1 MLLNPY
7 AFDVNQLIGPNTGMV
22 LATHKLKSMMV
33 EQSVPLTEVASDGDA
48 VALVYDQTINGM
60 IIRQDTAANRPI
72 LGSDGTRNS
81 YLTFDGTN
89 DNLPIRSSLSFF
101 NTFHDVVPKG
111 TFLIWFKMNGGDAT
125 TVFLISNTDLT
136 TDGGFQL
143 FRNASNVLIVRAG
156 DGDPV
161 SGGADLSWTYTST
174 ATVVTADGWRGMIV
188 SINGTGASAGRFILM
203 DSSLSIL
210 EDQTFTVAA
219 GTTVNAQTLTYIG
232 ARADSAG
239 TVDLFLNGDISCI
252 IVENFPVTD
261 SLIDQFKNYNPP
273 KDSTEFVPI
282 LQSLVDVN
290 NSAYIFSDAAGTVPV
305 VADDPVRLV
314 RNNII
319 GNFNTTPTFGALRR
333 NMSTASAGVSPLFR
347 TNILNGFP
355 ALEFDGSDDN
365 FDLLNVLFEERGGK
379 WTFFM
384 VVENQD
390 ATNGSHIMRG
400 VNTATGNYIVVTGSS
415 YVGGL
420 TSPYVALHPDPV
432 GTSVGI
438 EGKGTGADGPKLF
451 ALRRHGTALAA
462 WNGNKT
468 KATDTSSSPFSVEDI
483 GLAFAAIGATWNY
496 DGYLFY
502 FAKYNGVMSDAEV
515 EAEIDRL
522 NLKYNI

>member
-1 MLLNPY
+1 MSFIINPY
-7 AFDVNQLIGPNTGMV
+7 VHDANALIGPNTGMV

-33 EQSVPLTEVASDGDA
+33 EQAVPLTEVASNGDA

-72 LGSDGTRNS
+72 LGSDGTRNA

-89 DNLPIRSSLSFF
+89 DNLPVLSSLSFF

-111 TFLIWFKMNGGDAT
+111 TFLIWFKMNGGDG
-125 TVFLISNTDLT
+125 VSQFLIGNTDLT
-136 TDGGFQL
+136 TAAGFQI
-143 FRNASNVLIVRAG
+143 FRTNLNVLLGRAG
-156 DGDPV
+156 DGT
-161 SGGADLSWTYTST
+161 LRWTYTST
-174 ATVVTADGWRGMIV
+174 ATIVAADGWRGAIFSV
-188 SINGTGASAGRFILM
+188 NGTGASAGRFILIN
-203 DSSLSIL
+203 SAGTIL
-210 EDQTFTVAA
+210 EDATFTVAA
-219 GTTVNAQTLTYIG
+219 GATVNAQTLTYIG
-232 ARADSAG
+232 ARADAG
-239 TVDLFLNGDISCI
+239 GAPDLFLNGDISCI

-261 SLIDQFKNYNPP
+261 AIIDQFKVYNPP
-273 KDSTEFVPI
+273 KDSAEFTPI

-290 NSAYIFSDAAGTVPV
+290 NSSYIFSDAAGTVPV
-305 VADDPVRLV
+305 VANDPIRLI

-347 TNILNGFP
+347 TSILNGFP
-355 ALEFDGSDDN
+355 AIEFDGSDDN
-365 FDLLNVLFEERGGK
+365 FDLLNVLFEEKGGK

-390 ATNGSHIMRG
+390 NTLGSHIMRG
-400 VNTATGNYIVVTGSS
+400 VNTATGNYIVVTGAGYS
-415 YVGGL
+415 GGL

-438 EGKGTGADGPKLF
+438 EGKNTGSNGPKLF
-451 ALRRHGTALAA
+451 VLRRHGTALSA

-483 GLAFAAIGATWNY
+483 GLAFAAVGSTWNY